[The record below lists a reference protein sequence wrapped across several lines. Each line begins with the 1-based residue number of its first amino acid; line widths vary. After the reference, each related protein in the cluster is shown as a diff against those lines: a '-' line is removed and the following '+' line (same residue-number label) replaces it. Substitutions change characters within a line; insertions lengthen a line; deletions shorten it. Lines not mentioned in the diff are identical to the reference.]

1 MFEDEELKIDD
12 VYVFYFSSGY
22 VNAQAEEERTVAE
35 ILGVETQEEVDALV
49 KENLKYV
56 EECFDQEYNDFLINQ
71 DSGWY
76 KK

>member
-35 ILGVETQEEVDALV
+35 ILGVETQ
-49 KENLKYV
+49 
-56 EECFDQEYNDFLINQ
+56 
-71 DSGWY
+71 
-76 KK
+76 